1 MIWMILTLHVGTSD
15 IVAGVVTMI
24 DLHLL
29 HSVPS
34 QPARL
39 INCVGVSIHQIPQV
53 SVSVFEALTPYSI
66 FTIF

>member
-29 HSVPS
+29 HSVAS

-39 INCVGVSIHQIPQV
+39 INCVGVSI
-53 SVSVFEALTPYSI
+53 Y
-66 FTIF
+66 